1 LEETIKTFSPQKGHS
16 VGSRAAPPETPRPEE
31 RKNPKMK
38 IKFLGG
44 LLSLALCCSTA
55 LPTSAQEKDQADSFL
70 YRAVP
75 ANPEL
80 AQQLDVINRQLDEAF
95 NKHDAVAVAA
105 LFTVNAIL
113 MAPAGI
119 FSGRDGIEKYFSDGF
134 QRLNPSDHLTK
145 ISRVYALGG
154 DLCGIGGRSMTIYPG
169 RPIQGAVYLIRVY
182 TRVGDTW
189 KIRAEVDKSSAGL

>member
-1 LEETIKTFSPQKGHS
+1 
-16 VGSRAAPPETPRPEE
+16 
-31 RKNPKMK
+31 MK

-44 LLSLALCCSTA
+44 LLSLALCCSRA

-134 QRLNPSDHLTK
+134 
-145 ISRVYALGG
+145 
-154 DLCGIGGRSMTIYPG
+154 
-169 RPIQGAVYLIRVY
+169 
-182 TRVGDTW
+182 
-189 KIRAEVDKSSAGL
+189 

>member
-1 LEETIKTFSPQKGHS
+1 
-16 VGSRAAPPETPRPEE
+16 
-31 RKNPKMK
+31 MK

-55 LPTSAQEKDQADSFL
+55 LPTRAQEKDQADSFL

-80 AQQLDVINRQLDEAF
+80 AQQLDVINRQFDEAF
-95 NKHDAVAVAA
+95 NKHDAVALAA

-113 MAPAGI
+113 SAPLGGI
-119 FSGRDGIEKYFSDGF
+119 FSGRDSIEKYFSDGF
-134 QRLNPSDHLTK
+134 ERLKPSDHLTK
-145 ISRVYALGG
+145 LSRVYALGG
-154 DLCGIGGRSMTIYPG
+154 DLCGIGGRSMIGYPG
-169 RPIQGAVYLIRVY
+169 RPIQGAVYLVRVY

-189 KIRAEVDKSSAGL
+189 KIRAEIDKSSAGL